1 MELFMKCRFVEELV
15 MNNIKVSI
23 AKDFSKTPG
32 GRYIKEGDNSG
43 EKFRNEILIP
53 KFKQALKKHV
63 KLEIDL
69 DGCMGYPS
77 SFLEESFGGLARMYP
92 KENITNLLIFK
103 SVDQP
108 GLIQII
114 TAMIQNGN
122 KK

>member
-1 MELFMKCRFVEELV
+1 
-15 MNNIKVSI
+15 MNNIKISI

-32 GRYIKEGDNSG
+32 GRFITEGDCSG
-43 EKFRNEILIP
+43 EKFRNDILIP
-53 KFKQALKKHV
+53 KFKQALKNNV

-77 SFLEESFGGLARMYP
+77 SFLDESFGGLARRYP
-92 KENITNLLIFK
+92 KEKVSQLLVFK

-108 GLIQII
+108 GLVQII
-114 TAMIQNGN
+114 LDMMNIGN